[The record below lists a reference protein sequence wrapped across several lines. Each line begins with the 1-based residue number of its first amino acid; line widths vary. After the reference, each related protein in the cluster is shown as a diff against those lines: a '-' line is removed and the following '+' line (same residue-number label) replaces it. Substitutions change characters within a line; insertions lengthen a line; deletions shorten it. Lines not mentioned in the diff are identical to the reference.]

1 MITFQQAYVK
11 SRTVIFSLIVIWI
24 LITFAKKNNMELRSN
39 NILIP
44 VDFGDQSMIAI
55 DQSYNIA
62 RMANAEL
69 NLLHVIDNTP
79 MWGLFSGKEQSDMV
93 SRIETKLRELASDI
107 QTKSGLKVNTMIEKG
122 KLVDVIIEK
131 SEQLKSEFIFVG
143 TKSTQDFVD
152 RIVGSNALRM
162 IREAKCPVI
171 TIKGQAHREGCK
183 NIVLPLDLT
192 KETRE
197 KVAYAVHFAKYFG
210 STIHA
215 TTMSSSTDSYM
226 VNRLRLQLTQ
236 VADFI
241 KKEGVE
247 CKTQFLFTESGNAE
261 MAKSL
266 LEFSHK
272 IEADLLIIMTQQET
286 DVIKYFI
293 GSLAKQIIH
302 NSDVPVMSIVP
313 KKLQ

>member
-1 MITFQQAYVK
+1 
-11 SRTVIFSLIVIWI
+11 
-24 LITFAKKNNMELRSN
+24 MELRSN

-44 VDFGDQSMIAI
+44 VDFGDQSMVAI

-62 RMANAEL
+62 RMAKAEI
-69 NLLHVIDNTP
+69 NLIHVIDNTP
-79 MWGLFSGKEQSDMV
+79 MWGLFSGKEQTDMLH
-93 SRIETKLRELASDI
+93 RIELKLKELADEVHN
-107 QTKSGLKVNTMIEKG
+107 KSGLKVNTLIERG

-131 SEQLKSEFIFVG
+131 SEELKSEFIIVG
-143 TKSTQDFVD
+143 TKSTKDFVE
-152 RIVGSNALRM
+152 RIVGTNALRL

-171 TIKGQAHREGCK
+171 TIKGTSHREGCK

-215 TTMSSSTDSYM
+215 CTMSSSTDSYF
-226 VNRLRLQLTQ
+226 VNRLKGQLTQ
-236 VADFI
+236 VEDFI

-261 MAKSL
+261 MGKSL
-266 LEFSHK
+266 IDFSNR

-293 GSLAKQIIH
+293 GSLAKEIIH
-302 NSDVPVMSIVP
+302 NSEVPVMSIVP
-313 KKLQ
+313 KKMQ